1 MFEKAAHR
9 AAFFLVCARH
19 GAKRHRV
26 ALSRPAVVAARDDLE
41 VQVLCG
47 PGKGN
52 H

>member
-1 MFEKAAHR
+1 MNL
-9 AAFFLVCARH
+9 FFFGGGGCARH